1 MKRLL
6 ESDPDVEEA
15 GLSGDSSPFNAFWFE
30 HHFFQTPDD
39 PRVSVCFFPYF
50 FPKIFSKNW
59 MRKFTGVS
67 PIFDGKNPWV
77 SCKFSPTNQSSE
89 RSPWLPPRSLARSSW
104 SKDQRRQVWWFPFDP
119 CDRPL
124 MPWNW
129 VGKLRDYR
137 RGRGGKSMGNFW
149 EIHGN
154 SCNFPWKSWVE
165 NMDFMIGSGQSDD
178 WYIHMKFEA
187 ETCWVILKQGAP
199 GPHSCDFSGKQ
210 QESHDVWV
218 SSNWKFNDFEN

>member
-1 MKRLL
+1 MASAEK
-6 ESDPDVEEA
+6 SGQVFMIQGPKEA
-15 GLSGDSSPFNAFWFE
+15 GLVVSFRSMRSASDALELGREAKGLPAGSGRE
-30 HHFFQTPDD
+30 IHG
-39 PRVSVCFFPYF
+39 
-50 FPKIFSKNW
+50 
-59 MRKFTGVS
+59 KFLG
-67 PIFDGKNPWV
+67 NP
-77 SCKFSPTNQSSE
+77 
-89 RSPWLPPRSLARSSW
+89 
-104 SKDQRRQVWWFPFDP
+104 
-119 CDRPL
+119 
-124 MPWNW
+124 
-129 VGKLRDYR
+129 
-137 RGRGGKSMGNFW
+137 W

-218 SSNWKFNDFEN
+218 SSN